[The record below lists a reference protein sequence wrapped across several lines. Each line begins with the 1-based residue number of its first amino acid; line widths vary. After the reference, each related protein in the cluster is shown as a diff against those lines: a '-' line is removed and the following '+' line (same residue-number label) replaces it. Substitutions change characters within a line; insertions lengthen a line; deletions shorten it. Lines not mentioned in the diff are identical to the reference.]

1 MLKKNIRTVK
11 TGIIL
16 GILLLSLLITFVPT
30 ASAGFIEVPPLINV
44 MYPIQDENVVPNS
57 GFMDIPL
64 ETSFT
69 LTGPWAEFVE
79 KRSLL
84 RKENLQ
90 IELKI
95 IQKPEWCTAKISNP
109 LANFNVGEKEPYSS
123 TLSVAVNEN
132 APAFQQGVVKI
143 SATSKELKGLIF
155 DILEEKVEFDISFI
169 IGNLLIISYEMPN
182 GTTAE
187 IGPYDTADFQIDVN
201 NLGNGPTLVKTEII
215 EGTDRF
221 WDINITSDVALA
233 AGVYEGGETLKPVYF
248 TIKPKKISNWN
259 NERETFKVKF
269 TPQYLGRPD
278 LIGQPEIITFNI
290 QKTGSLN
297 TLDDPGNYFLFIII
311 IVIILIIV
319 ISIVIKRKYLS

>member
-1 MLKKNIRTVK
+1 
-11 TGIIL
+11 
-16 GILLLSLLITFVPT
+16 
-30 ASAGFIEVPPLINV
+30 
-44 MYPIQDENVVPNS
+44 
-57 GFMDIPL
+57 MDIPL

-69 LTGPWAEFVE
+69 LTGPFAEFVE

-84 RKENLQ
+84 RKENIQ

-109 LANFNVGEKEPYSS
+109 LASFKVGEKESYSS

-132 APAFQQGVVKI
+132 APAFQQGVVRI
-143 SATSKELKGLIF
+143 SATSKEQRGLIF
-155 DILEEKVEFDISFI
+155 NIANETVKFDISFI
-169 IGNLLIISYEMPN
+169 IGYLSIVSYEMPN

-201 NLGNGPTLVKTEII
+201 NLGNGPTHVKTEII
-215 EGTDRF
+215 DGPDKYWE
-221 WDINITSDVALA
+221 INITKGVQLA
-233 AGVYEGGETLKPVYF
+233 AAPYGKETLKSVYF